1 MALGL
6 VHMWSRGVAIRPVPA
21 HAVIDTRTIEGVREA
36 FEADD
41 DDAQRKLDD
50 AFSRFEATQPALSAR
65 LEDALE
71 KRGLDE
77 TARTLGYFLGVCVWL
92 AFDCQFGGRLGR
104 VDDVAVR
111 AETDALELE
120 AELRSEETLARDTLD
135 AEDVVAREQPALME
149 FIHEH
154 IDVALDSESFA
165 TKGDVDDVHAI
176 YRVVLVELLSLSH
189 AVAPHPGA
197 PARRGEVLA

>member
-1 MALGL
+1 
-6 VHMWSRGVAIRPVPA
+6 MWSRGVAIRPVPA
-21 HAVIDTRTIEGVREA
+21 HAVIDARTVEGVREA

-92 AFDCQFGGRLGR
+92 AFDRQFGGRLGR

-120 AELRSEETLARDTLD
+120 SELRSTDALD
-135 AEDVVAREQPALME
+135 AEDVVMREQPALME

-154 IDVALDSESFA
+154 IDVALDSETFT

>member
-6 VHMWSRGVAIRPVPA
+6 GNMWSRGVAIRPVPA
-21 HAVIDTRTIEGVREA
+21 HAVIDARTVEGVREA

-92 AFDCQFGGRLGR
+92 AFDRQFGGRLGR
-104 VDDVAVR
+104 VDDIAVR
-111 AETDALELE
+111 AETDALDLE
-120 AELRSEETLARDTLD
+120 SELRSEEARDALD
-135 AEDVVAREQPALME
+135 AEDVVMREQPALME

-197 PARRGEVLA
+197 PARRSEVLA

>member
-1 MALGL
+1 MPVA
-6 VHMWSRGVAIRPVPA
+6 MWSRGVAIRPVPA
-21 HAVIDTRTIEGVREA
+21 HAVIDARTVDGVREA
-36 FEADD
+36 FDADD
-41 DDAQRKLDD
+41 DDAQQKLDD
-50 AFSRFEATQPALSAR
+50 AFTRFEATQPALSGR

-71 KRGLDE
+71 KRSLDE

-92 AFDCQFGGRLGR
+92 AFDRQFGGRLGR
-104 VDDVAVR
+104 VDDIAVR

-120 AELRSEETLARDTLD
+120 SELREAGDALD
-135 AEDVVAREQPALME
+135 AEDVVTREQPALME

-154 IDVALDSESFA
+154 VDVALENEAFA
-165 TKGDVDDVHAI
+165 TKGDVDHVHAI

>member
-6 VHMWSRGVAIRPVPA
+6 PQMWSRGVAIRPVPA
-21 HAVIDTRTIEGVREA
+21 HALIDARTVEGVREA

-92 AFDCQFGGRLGR
+92 AFDRQFGGRLGR

-120 AELRSEETLARDTLD
+120 SELRSSDALD
-135 AEDVVAREQPALME
+135 AEDVVMREQPALME

-154 IDVALDSESFA
+154 IDVALDSETFA

>member
-1 MALGL
+1 
-6 VHMWSRGVAIRPVPA
+6 MWSRGVAIRPVPA
-21 HAVIDTRTIEGVREA
+21 HAVIDARTVEGVREA

-92 AFDCQFGGRLGR
+92 AFDRQFGGRLGR

-120 AELRSEETLARDTLD
+120 SELRAQEAMARDAFD
-135 AEDVVAREQPALME
+135 AEDVIAREQPAVME

>member
-1 MALGL
+1 
-6 VHMWSRGVAIRPVPA
+6 MWSRGVAIRPVPS
-21 HAVIDTRTIEGVREA
+21 HAVVEPRTVEGVREA

-92 AFDCQFGGRLGR
+92 AFDRQFGGRLGR

-120 AELRSEETLARDTLD
+120 AELRSSGDALD
-135 AEDVVAREQPALME
+135 AEDVVSREQPALME

>member
-1 MALGL
+1 
-6 VHMWSRGVAIRPVPA
+6 MWSRGVAIRPVPS
-21 HAVIDTRTIEGVREA
+21 HAVIDARTVEGVREA

-92 AFDCQFGGRLGR
+92 AFDRQFGGRLGR

-111 AETDALELE
+111 AETDALDLE
-120 AELRSEETLARDTLD
+120 SELRSTGDALD
-135 AEDVVAREQPALME
+135 AEDVVMREQPALME